1 MLLDQTFNSCDRLRL
16 TLIIS
21 QGDHALK
28 DSNTDVCR
36 TSIVDII
43 CMVTD
48 VMCIIRGDYRIPH
61 VSIEEVGHQLSRQL
75 LDCHLFEVDQHL
87 EVEVNILVVSPSPR
101 QCQHHY
107 SPLIF

>member
-1 MLLDQTFNSCDRLRL
+1 MTS
-16 TLIIS
+16 IIS
-21 QGDHALK
+21 QGGHPLQ
-28 DSNTDVCR
+28 DSDSDACH

-75 LDCHLFEVDQHL
+75 LGSHLFEVDQHL

-107 SPLIF
+107 SPLPFYPHD